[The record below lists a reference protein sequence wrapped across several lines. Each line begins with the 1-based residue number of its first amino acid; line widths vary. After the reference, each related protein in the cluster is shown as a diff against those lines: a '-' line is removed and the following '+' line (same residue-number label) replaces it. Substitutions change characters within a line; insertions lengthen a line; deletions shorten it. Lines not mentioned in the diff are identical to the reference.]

1 LFLSGQAQLYYYITR
16 DVEKVIKLYNKV
28 INQINDWVK
37 DLAAIVLVLITI
49 LVVANV
55 IVRVVFGS
63 AIKGSYDM
71 VIIATSVVIS
81 LSIAYCA
88 VKDGHVAV
96 SLFVQR
102 LPFKVQKIIDFI
114 ISSIVIVIL
123 LLVTWYLVQHANT
136 MRMNHEV
143 TTTIGIPFAP
153 FIIIIAVGTGMLALV
168 VFGRVLNLFV
178 KEGDQ

>member
-1 LFLSGQAQLYYYITR
+1 M
-16 DVEKVIKLYNKV
+16 IKLYNKV
-28 INQINDWVK
+28 INQINDRVK
-37 DLAAIVLVLITI
+37 DLAAIFLVLITI
-49 LVVANV
+49 LVVAN
-55 IVRVVFGS
+55 IIARVVFGS
-63 AIKGSYDM
+63 AVKGSYDI
-71 VIIATSVVIS
+71 VIIATTVVIS

-102 LPFKVQKIIDFI
+102 LSKRVQNIIDFM

-123 LLVTWYLVQHANT
+123 LFVTWYLVQHANT
-136 MRMNHEV
+136 MRMNNEV

-168 VFGRVLNLFV
+168 VLGKVLNLFV